1 MELKPNECFK
11 MTIIDEAEPI
21 YARECFDKS
30 TAKLSDTPYFCP
42 FNLKDDAFA
51 WANETIQAMK
61 KTE

>member
-1 MELKPNECFK
+1 
-11 MTIIDEAEPI
+11 MTITDEAEPI